1 MAYKTIKDNATAEYE
16 EKKSVFIG
24 NAGRIESEEE
34 ARSFINSIKE
44 KHREARHNVYAY
56 VIGKNNEVQR
66 YSDDGEPQGTGGIPV
81 LEVIKKNEL
90 CDSIIVVTRYFGGTL
105 LGTAGLCR
113 AYTKAAAL
121 AVNKAGTFQKIK
133 ATVIEFKVDY
143 EFIGKLEYTFAKDKV
158 QTVKTDYS
166 DKVILSIIC
175 ENDKVDIVKKNFIE
189 LTNGKLEFLSQTEG
203 DYFKEDEIILI

>member
-24 NAGRIESEEE
+24 NVGRIESEEE

-90 CDSIIVVTRYFGGTL
+90 SDSIIVVTRYFGGTL
-105 LGTAGLCR
+105 LGAAGLCR

-143 EFIGKLEYTFAKDKV
+143 ELIGKLEYTFAKDRV
-158 QTVKTDYS
+158 QIVKADYY
-166 DKVILSIIC
+166 DKVIFSIIC
-175 ENDKVDIVKKNFIE
+175 ESEKVDIVKKNLIE

-203 DYFKEDEIILI
+203 DYFKEVETILI